1 MDVDNF
7 EIQHIEFKSSELWT
21 TKFVELRKTL
31 EGNFLENSAA
41 ILNCWTSLP
50 EAFTCLKNVAF
61 SMLSAFG
68 STYTCE
74 QIFSHMKAVLSP
86 QRSCLTPVHA
96 EACVKFKV
104 TKYTPDIEQLAK
116 EKQGQGSH

>member
-7 EIQHIEFKSSELWT
+7 EIQRIEYKSSELWT

-31 EGNFLENSAA
+31 EGNCLGNPAA

-50 EAFTCLKNVAF
+50 EAFTCLKKVSFA
-61 SMLSAFG
+61 LISAFG
-68 STYTCE
+68 SIYTCE

-86 QRSCLTPVHA
+86 QRSWLIPVHA
-96 EACVKFKV
+96 EACVKLKV
-104 TKYTPDIEQLAK
+104 TKYTPDIEQLTK